1 MKNSEILL
9 TKMEWQDVIFAS
21 YPKRYDLQKM
31 KAEWDCS
38 KFVLQVH
45 RNQAFEFIGNILIKF
60 LNYSDLTAH
69 IIYSDYDDSLSFKQ
83 IQPANVELVW
93 LEYERYDKYHSD
105 ELLQWLF
112 ARIKQLRGL
121 SSAPILIN
129 DWAAAHANDFNQALK
144 QWVQEL
150 PDVYLCSQYD
160 IFQKIGTDYFSKR
173 TSGITSS
180 QLSDLAFCISA
191 QRFGLNWI
199 PSVLKPR
206 LKAIVVDMDNTLYS
220 GVLGEDGVQ
229 GIALNEGYKLFHQA
243 LLAFREQGIFLAIC
257 SRNEVEDV
265 KKLFEIRDDFPLKLE
280 SFSTYQVNWESK
292 ANNIKKIADALRI
305 STNAILFIDDNI
317 GELVSV
323 IEQISDIKCL
333 HATDD
338 PYANIDALNQYP
350 NLWTWD
356 ISKNNPTDKL
366 RIFDL
371 ETNSLRQHLEQEA
384 ASVEDYLQSLK
395 VCIDFFLNHQAH
407 SYRLHELSIKTN
419 QFNTALSR
427 LSETEVQRR
436 LHENHFYTVS
446 LQLRDRLSD
455 SGIVASIYTHYQ
467 ENTLFVDEICISC
480 RALGRGLESIM
491 IYEGLLKIVTYNN
504 LIVSDIAFF
513 YRAGSRNQPAFNW
526 LQTTLKK
533 EPFSEEWNYI
543 TLAEITPQNTLPI
556 TISWNI
562 P

>member
-83 IQPANVELVW
+83 LQPANVELVW
-93 LEYERYDKYHSD
+93 LEYERYDKYNSD

-112 ARIKQLRGL
+112 GRIQQLRGL

-160 IFQKIGTDYFSKR
+160 IFQKIGMDYFSKR